1 MAYLF
6 IIPGLISL
14 YYVMIGQQSKAFL
27 NVYLPCTF
35 LLPYYYHFRIPH
47 LPPLSAGDAAL
58 LPLGL
63 SLLISPVNK
72 WRFKRMDL
80 WVVIFVI
87 SYGISEVT
95 KDYVPKDGMI
105 QWMQVGFTEMF
116 LGYIVGRQ
124 IIEPNLRVETIKR
137 IIFLF
142 MAQTLFALYEFRMG
156 QNLWL
161 NWGRSIFGLTD
172 VGWFVQLRGG
182 WARIATCFSGAIG
195 AGIAFMVAFALN
207 YYLIQIYKRDKKV
220 LGPKMSWL
228 QKYRL
233 PMFLLL
239 GFVYMTGSRM
249 PMACTALVFIILQI
263 PRFKNIKT
271 GATIVVLVAGIL
283 VGSVYAY
290 FQKYTSAP
298 ENDQMDEAQTSAIYR
313 KDLLINYAPILEAG
327 GLIGWGS
334 LNPPLVMG
342 QSSIDNGYMLVQL
355 AQGNL
360 GLWDFK
366 LILFDSVLT
375 LVIFAFT
382 FKHKESQFLAFSLLG
397 AIIGI
402 FVSLTTVGMGE
413 QMTQVIF
420 LLLGWSVSLQDTSVL
435 NLGTAAPAVAYPEAK
450 FRFKRV
456 IA

>member
-1 MAYLF
+1 VAYLF

-14 YYVMIGQQSKAFL
+14 YYVMTGQQSKAFL

-47 LPPLSAGDAAL
+47 IPPLSAGDAAL

-63 SLLISPVNK
+63 SVLFKPLVPWK
-72 WRFKRMDL
+72 FKRMDF
-80 WVVIFVI
+80 WVLVFVI
-87 SYGISEVT
+87 SYAISEVT
-95 KDYVPKDGMI
+95 KDYVPKDGMVL
-105 QWMQVGFTEMF
+105 WLQVGFTEIF

-124 IIEPNLRVETIKR
+124 VIEPALRLETVKR
-137 IIFLF
+137 IVFLF
-142 MAQTLFALYEFRMG
+142 VAQTPMAFFEFRFG

-182 WARIATCFSGAIG
+182 TARIATCFSGAIG
-195 AGIAFMVAFALN
+195 AGIAFMVCAALN
-207 YYLIQIYKRDKKV
+207 YYLVQIYKHNKTG
-220 LGPKMSWL
+220 LGPRMSKL
-228 QKYRL
+228 QKFRL
-233 PMFLLL
+233 PLLL
-239 GFVYMTGSRM
+239 LPIFVFMTGSRM
-249 PMACTALVFIILQI
+249 PLACTALTFLILQV
-263 PRFKNIKT
+263 PRFKSIRT
-271 GATIVVLVAGIL
+271 GMIVIFLIAGIGAGA
-283 VGSVYAY
+283 VFAY
-290 FQKYTSAP
+290 FQKYTAAP

-334 LNPPLVMG
+334 LNPPLVIG

-360 GLWDFK
+360 GLWSFK
-366 LILFDSVLT
+366 LIVFDSIFT
-375 LVIFAFT
+375 LLIFALK
-382 FKHKESQFLAFSLLG
+382 FKSRESLFLVFSLMG
-397 AIIGI
+397 ALIGV

-413 QMTQVIF
+413 QMTQIIF
-420 LLLGWSVSLQDTSVL
+420 MLVGWSVSLQDTHA
-435 NLGTAAPAVAYPEAK
+435 LGADAAAVSLGPEPK
-450 FRFKRV
+450 FRFRRV

>member
-1 MAYLF
+1 MT
-6 IIPGLISL
+6 
-14 YYVMIGQQSKAFL
+14 GQQSKAFL

-58 LPLGL
+58 LPLGI
-63 SLLISPVNK
+63 SLLFNPVNK
-72 WRFKRMDL
+72 WRFRRMDL
-80 WVVIFVI
+80 WVLIFVM

-95 KDYVPKDGMI
+95 KDYVAKDGMI

-124 IIEPNLRVETIKR
+124 VIEPNLRVETVKR
-137 IIFLF
+137 IVFLF
-142 MAQTLFALYEFRMG
+142 VAQTLFALYEFRMG

-182 WARIATCFSGAIG
+182 WARISTCFSGAIG
-195 AGIAFMVAFALN
+195 AGIAFMTASALN
-207 YYLIQIYKRDKKV
+207 YYLIQIYKVNKTV
-220 LGPKMSWL
+220 LGPRMSKL

-233 PMFLLL
+233 PFFLLIA
-239 GFVYMTGSRM
+239 FVYMTGSRM
-249 PMACTALVFIILQI
+249 PLACTVLVFLILQI
-263 PRFKNIKT
+263 PRFKNIRT
-271 GATIVVLVAGIL
+271 GALVIVLIAGSG
-283 VGSVYAY
+283 VGAVYGY

-313 KDLLINYAPILEAG
+313 KDLLVNYAPILEAG
-327 GLIGWGS
+327 GWIGWGA

-355 AQGNL
+355 AQGKL
-360 GLWDFK
+360 GLYDFK
-366 LILFDSVLT
+366 LMVGDAIFT
-375 LVIFAFT
+375 LVMFAFT
-382 FKHKESQFLAFSLLG
+382 FKHRESQFLAFSLMG
-397 AIIGI
+397 ALIGI

-420 LLLGWSVSLQDTSVL
+420 LLLGWAVSLQDTSVL
-435 NLGTAAPAVAYPEAK
+435 NLGSAAPVAVYPEAK

-456 IA
+456 IV